1 MTAINFN
8 RYLAK
13 FERMVCYGVELD
25 LLGRTMPVSVREG
38 KLYYS
43 KFARFMGGSVE
54 NQTPLAIDYYGYFK
68 KSFGLI
74 RYLEEIQGEIV
85 DKQIKDISTT
95 VVIFNSIRVEDIEV
109 ISKDEYLLWGFTEFK
124 NTILDKR
131 GLGNKRRTI
140 ENRPLQVVNTS

>member
-1 MTAINFN
+1 
-8 RYLAK
+8 
-13 FERMVCYGVELD
+13 
-25 LLGRTMPVSVREG
+25 MPVSVREG

-43 KFARFMGGSVE
+43 KFARFMGSSIE
-54 NQTPLAIDYYGYFK
+54 NQIPLAIDYYGYFK

-74 RYLEEIQGEIV
+74 RYLQKIQGEIV
-85 DKQIKDISTT
+85 DKQIKDVNTT